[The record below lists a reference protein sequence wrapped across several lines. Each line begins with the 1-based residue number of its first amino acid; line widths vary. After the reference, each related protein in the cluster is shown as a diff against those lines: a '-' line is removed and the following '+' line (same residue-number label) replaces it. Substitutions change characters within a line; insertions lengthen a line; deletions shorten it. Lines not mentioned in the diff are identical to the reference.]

1 MSTLPPT
8 QTQPRTSDQ
17 RVWLRYP
24 SRRAVSCRLSEKN
37 EDAFWPAQACDVSR
51 GGIKLLSIEKLQRG
65 SLLTIRLRDPE
76 STVQA
81 QVRYVLPSPEGKWM
95 AGCAFLEELSEKEL
109 QDWLQK

>member
-1 MSTLPPT
+1 MSTSPPT
-8 QTQPRTSDQ
+8 QTQSPTGDQ

-37 EDAFWPAQACDVSR
+37 DAAFWPAQACDVSR

-65 SLLTIRLRDPE
+65 SMLTIRLKDTE
-76 STVQA
+76 SAVKA

-109 QDWLQK
+109 QSWLQD